1 MSSNIVGYNKIQLS
15 SGYNLIGTQFVQ
27 IGQQAKDIQQ
37 LAESTTLPGLDDE
50 SAFQTTLRLWNG
62 RGYDTFGWL
71 DADDGTA
78 NEVPAWNSKWLLY
91 DMSDLA
97 TEEMP
102 VGQGC
107 WIVTSEDSEIVIAG
121 EVPAE
126 ATKEVQLASGYN
138 LLCNPFPE
146 QISIQQVQSTD
157 LPGLD
162 EESAFQT
169 TLRLWN
175 GRGYDTFGWLDAD
188 DGTANEVPAW
198 NSKCLLYDMSD
209 LAATNIKVGE
219 GFWIVTTAASSVTF
233 TK

>member
-198 NSKCLLYDMSD
+198 NSKWLLYDMSD

>member
-1 MSSNIVGYNKIQLS
+1 MSTTKTKSARRGGLGGGRLAPAQAADVVSSNIVGYNKIQLS

-97 TEEMP
+97 
-102 VGQGC
+102 
-107 WIVTSEDSEIVIAG
+107 
-121 EVPAE
+121 
-126 ATKEVQLASGYN
+126 
-138 LLCNPFPE
+138 
-146 QISIQQVQSTD
+146 
-157 LPGLD
+157 
-162 EESAFQT
+162 
-169 TLRLWN
+169 
-175 GRGYDTFGWLDAD
+175 
-188 DGTANEVPAW
+188 
-198 NSKCLLYDMSD
+198 
-209 LAATNIKVGE
+209 ATNIKVGE

-233 TK
+233 TQ